1 MSMWPFETEIRIR
14 LKKDKETLLK
24 NKNAWLYSGAIGSG
38 LDACKPGDLVT
49 ICTHEGA
56 PIAVGFANPTGTLSV
71 RVLSFT
77 QTLFTEKDL
86 YRRLDAAFA
95 LRQENLSEN
104 TCTRLV
110 HAEADGLPG
119 LIADWYDGVIVFQA
133 STAGMQRLKLLIA
146 QYMCA
151 TWKARACIE
160 NTDMAF
166 LKQEG
171 IENVLPLFMGDIPER
186 VTIREH
192 GLHYNV
198 DVLDSQKTGFYLDQ
212 SDNRKRVSTLVKTGQ
227 SLLNGCA
234 FTGGFSVAAATQ
246 GATTVSVDVSK
257 KALALA
263 KENFQLNHLDAGQHR
278 FVVSDIFDFLAQD
291 TALYDGVIIDPPAF
305 AKKADHLPQA
315 IKAYTQ
321 LHTLAIR
328 RVKPGGY
335 LLTCSCSHA
344 LDWGKYESVIRH
356 ASVQSGRDLRVWGRY
371 IQPLDHPILA
381 THPESEYLRTFL
393 LRVF

>member
-1 MSMWPFETEIRIR
+1 MSMWPFETGVSIR

-24 NKNAWLYSGAIGSG
+24 NRNRWLYSGAIGSG
-38 LDACKPGDLVT
+38 LDRCQPGDLVT

-56 PIAVGFANPTGTLSV
+56 AVAVGFANPTGTLSV
-71 RVLSFT
+71 RVLSFE
-77 QTLFTEKDL
+77 QTVWTEKDL
-86 YRRLDAAFA
+86 YRSLDEAF
-95 LRQENLSEN
+95 RQRRETLSEN

-119 LIADWYDGVIVFQA
+119 LIVDWYDGVIVFQA
-133 STAGMQRLKLLIA
+133 STAGMQRLKSLIA
-146 QYMCA
+146 AHICSE
-151 TWKARACIE
+151 WKARACIE
-160 NTDMAF
+160 NTDISF

-171 IENVLPLFMGDIPER
+171 IENVLPLFMGDVPEK

-192 GLHYNV
+192 GLQYLV

-212 SDNRKRVSTLVKTGQ
+212 SDNRKRVIQLVKSGQ
-227 SLLNGCA
+227 TLLNGCA
-234 FTGGFSVAAATQ
+234 FTGGFSVAAAAQ

-263 KENFQLNHLDAGQHR
+263 KENFQLNHLDAALHR
-278 FVVSDIFDFLAQD
+278 FVVSDIFDFLTQD
-291 TALYDGVIIDPPAF
+291 TMLYDTVIIDPPAF

-321 LHTLAIR
+321 LHTLALR
-328 RVKPGGY
+328 RLKPGGY

-344 LDWGKYESVIRH
+344 MDWGKYESVIRH
-356 ASVQSGRDLRVWGRY
+356 ASVQSGRDLRICGRY

-393 LRVF
+393 LQV